1 MRWWQRKPIFMLVAV
16 LAVIAAIWLSLW
28 LAGPRSRTLDERVH
42 AVAVQL
48 KCPVCQGESVADSPS
63 QISKQIR
70 EIIRQKLQAGQ
81 SEQEVIQYFVSR
93 YGEQIVWVPQW
104 QGITLLAWL
113 VPILLLFGG
122 GALLCFVLRDWRTAA
137 ISARLTEED
146 QDVARELDDVDEE
159 SMKRYRSLLER
170 EMAADDVLFEQR
182 GADVVKRVPQI
193 LSEPQKEVG

>member
-28 LAGPRSRTLDERVH
+28 LAGPRERTLDQRVRE
-42 AVAVQL
+42 VAVQL

-122 GALLCFVLRDWRTAA
+122 VALLF
-137 ISARLTEED
+137 
-146 QDVARELDDVDEE
+146 
-159 SMKRYRSLLER
+159 
-170 EMAADDVLFEQR
+170 
-182 GADVVKRVPQI
+182 
-193 LSEPQKEVG
+193 